1 MMTKTISKTLTTNNS
16 KAKLPDHVH
25 IFSVEDHD
33 YWKPKLLSSID
44 QMKADNN
51 IELNEAGY
59 YYDYDILKAPRT
71 YGNLMN
77 NILLSP
83 IEEIGYKYGLME
95 SRYAKRPP
103 LWFQQYIQGSGFGWH
118 QHDGHWAFIYYIELP
133 EIKEATEFLNYGQF
147 NVKEGDILFFPTF
160 LNHRSPIIKSN
171 LRKTIISTNI
181 NFEVDRELIGEFGE
195 ESFRH

>member
-1 MMTKTISKTLTTNNS
+1 MMMKTISKTLTTNNS

-51 IELNEAGY
+51 IEINKAGY
-59 YYDYDILKAPRT
+59 YYDFNIPKAPRT
-71 YGNLMN
+71 YKTLLN

-83 IEEIGYKYGLME
+83 IEEINSIYGLQVTKT
-95 SRYAKRPP
+95 SPA
-103 LWFQQYIQGSGFGWH
+103 WFQQYLQGSDFGWH
-118 QHDGHWAFIYYIELP
+118 QHNYHWAIIYYIELP
-133 EIKEATEFLNYGQF
+133 DVKEATEFLKYGQF
-147 NVKEGDILFFPTF
+147 DVKEGDILFFPTF
-160 LNHRSPIIKSN
+160 LVHRSPIIKSN
-171 LRKTIISTNI
+171 LRKTIISCNI
-181 NFEVDRELIGEFGE
+181 DFTTDRELLENLSE

>member
-33 YWKPKLLSSID
+33 YWKPKLLKSID

-51 IELNEAGY
+51 IGLNEAGY

-83 IEEIGYKYGLME
+83 FEDLSAIYGVNQ
-95 SRYAKRPP
+95 SKTNP

-118 QHDGHWAFIYYIELP
+118 MHDGHWAFIYYIELP
-133 EIKEATEFLNYGQF
+133 EMTEATEFLNYGQF
-147 NVKEGDILFFPTF
+147 DVKEGDILFFPTF
-160 LNHRSPIIKSN
+160 LAHRSPIIKSN
-171 LRKTIISTNI
+171 LRKTIISSNI
-181 NFEVDRELIGEFGE
+181 DFEIDRKLIGELGE
-195 ESFRH
+195 KSFRH

>member
-33 YWKPKLLSSID
+33 YWKPKLLKSID

-51 IELNEAGY
+51 IGLNDSGY
-59 YYDYDILKAPRT
+59 YYDFDIPKAPRT
-71 YGNLMN
+71 YKTSMD

-83 IEEIGYKYGLME
+83 LEEICGIYGL
-95 SRYAKRPP
+95 KR
-103 LWFQQYIQGSGFGWH
+103 LKMFQFWFQQYLQGSDFGWH
-118 QHDGHWAFIYYIELP
+118 EHRGHWAFIYYVELP
-133 EIKEATEFLNYGQF
+133 DTKEATEFLHYGQF
-147 NVKEGDILFFPTF
+147 DVKEGDILFFPTF
-160 LNHRSPIIKSN
+160 LVHRSPIIKSN

-181 NFEVDRELIGEFGE
+181 DFMVDRELIGQLGE
-195 ESFRH
+195 KSFRH

>member
-1 MMTKTISKTLTTNNS
+1 MMTKTISKTLITNNS

-59 YYDYDILKAPRT
+59 YYDFNIQKAPRT
-71 YGNLMN
+71 YRNLID

-83 IEEIGYKYGLME
+83 IEELGDIYGL
-95 SRYAKRPP
+95 RPKAMGTP
-103 LWFQQYIQGSGFGWH
+103 WFQQYLQGSDFGWH
-118 QHDGHWAFIYYIELP
+118 QHSGHWAMIYYVELP
-133 EIKEATEFLNYGQF
+133 EMTEATEFLNYGQF
-147 NVKEGDILFFPTF
+147 DVKEGDILFFPTF
-160 LNHRSPIIKSN
+160 LNHRSPTIKSN
-171 LRKTIISTNI
+171 LRKTIISRNLD
-181 NFEVDRELIGEFGE
+181 FEVDRELIGESGE
-195 ESFRH
+195 KYFRH

>member
-1 MMTKTISKTLTTNNS
+1 MMMKTISKTLTTNNF

-51 IELNEAGY
+51 IELNGAGY
-59 YYDYDILKAPRT
+59 YYDYDIPKEPRT
-71 YGNLMN
+71 YKTLID

-83 IEEIGYKYGLME
+83 IEEIGDIYGLKLCNI
-95 SRYAKRPP
+95 STQ
-103 LWFQQYIQGSGFGWH
+103 WFQQYLQGSDFGWH
-118 QHDGHWAFIYYIELP
+118 QHGGHWAMIYYIELP
-133 EIKEATEFLNYGQF
+133 DIKESTEFLNYGQF
-147 NVKEGDILFFPTF
+147 DVKEGDILFFPTF
-160 LNHRSPIIKSN
+160 LIHRSPPIKSN

-181 NFEVDRELIGEFGE
+181 DFGVDRKLIRKLGK